1 MKQFAS
7 LVVCSETLRIKRQ
20 ILEVMRIEWHILK
33 ILSEKI
39 EDLIVCHTTY
49 EMLLKFKFEKT

>member
-1 MKQFAS
+1 
-7 LVVCSETLRIKRQ
+7 
-20 ILEVMRIEWHILK
+20 MRIEWHILK